1 MERPLIT
8 QSLCSLSRNFK
19 MAAHVLCVLLIIS
32 QVVSGN
38 EQYKN
43 DGIMNK
49 ISNGMKFA
57 QDFLGK

>member
-1 MERPLIT
+1 
-8 QSLCSLSRNFK
+8 

>member
-1 MERPLIT
+1 
-8 QSLCSLSRNFK
+8 
-19 MAAHVLCVLLIIS
+19 MAAHVLCVLLITS
-32 QVVSGN
+32 QVVYGN